1 MFVAI
6 KSSCAN
12 PKNLFCFV
20 CGSFTP
26 SHHKRS
32 IMTIPIMEAYEA
44 YFTTRTLKENYIHGP
59 ASVCNDCNQGLLRW
73 MNGQYPRPPLPF
85 SVPMIWNAPSN
96 HTNDCYFCLTKTVGE
111 GKKKVA
117 LYPGSIPSAIRP
129 IPCEPDPTAPSVIPT
144 SCSPPMVTAK
154 KAAVQQ
160 PDFQKAPAPP
170 NWTVS
175 VKKVKL
181 DHTQPQPQIPTTPL
195 VPPSSSL
202 PKPVQLPQLND
213 QFMQLQSSKIK
224 VKQLPTVQPPYSV
237 KQQRKGKVRATTGHG
252 GQPQEQQYQTQDE
265 LRTPPQQQRM
275 MVQMPPNYP
284 LNLQT
289 PRNVMRTPP
298 SQIGTNRPPV
308 DPRSFCQPILP
319 TITAL
324 SIEPIVIEIDDD
336 EPEERSK
343 TITVKQTPSR
353 TTSGGPPIRRTGTPC
368 SSKIPPATKQQ
379 TTKAPV
385 SSPQLPQQ
393 QQHQQNSVS
402 ANVVSSTS
410 TTPSHNGPHLLT
422 DVDLITLISDLG
434 LPKDRARLLIDRLR
448 ARNLIDSRSVLS
460 DVDRIQEALTST
472 IAALH

>member
-20 CGSFTP
+20 CGSYTP

-44 YFTTRTLKENYIHGP
+44 YFTTRTLKENYVHGP

-73 MNGQYPRPPLPF
+73 TNGQYPRPPLPF

-96 HTNDCYFCLTKTVGE
+96 HTNDCYFCLTKTAGD

-117 LYPGSIPSAIRP
+117 LYPGSIPSAMRP
-129 IPCEPDPTAPSVIPT
+129 VPCELDPTPPPSLFPT
-144 SCSPPMVTAK
+144 SCSPPMLTK
-154 KAAVQQ
+154 KPVNQI
-160 PDFQKAPAPP
+160 DSQKVPAPP

-181 DHTQPQPQIPTTPL
+181 EHTQPQSQIPTTPL
-195 VPPSSSL
+195 VPPLPPPSL

-213 QFMQLQSSKIK
+213 QFVQLQSKLK
-224 VKQLPTVQPPYSV
+224 VTPLPTVQPPFSV
-237 KQQRKGKVRATTGHG
+237 KQQRKGKARSIS
-252 GQPQEQQYQTQDE
+252 QLQEQQDE
-265 LRTPPQQQRM
+265 LRTPPQQPRM
-275 MVQMPPNYP
+275 IPIPHYP

-289 PRNVMRTPP
+289 RNIMRTPP

-308 DPRSFCQPILP
+308 DPRSYCQPILP
-319 TITAL
+319 IVTAL
-324 SIEPIVIEIDDD
+324 ALEPIVIEIDDD

-343 TITVKQTPSR
+343 TITETQPSSR
-353 TTSGGPPIRRTGTPC
+353 TTSAVPVRRTGTPC
-368 SSKIPPATKQQ
+368 SLKILPTAKLMTV
-379 TTKAPV
+379 PV
-385 SSPQLPQQ
+385 SSHQQ
-393 QQHQQNSVS
+393 QQQNSVS

-410 TTPSHNGPHLLT
+410 TIPSHNGPHLLT

-472 IAALH
+472 VAALHQERLC